1 MEKIKV
7 VNLIQKEKEIEV
19 EDLTIIQRYY
29 IDIIENFKR
38 KHYRIPSMRE
48 INFIIHGDK
57 QTGSVSSMIKT
68 LKKKGYDY
76 SKLNYEE
83 VEND

>member
-1 MEKIKV
+1 
-7 VNLIQKEKEIEV
+7 
-19 EDLTIIQRYY
+19 
-29 IDIIENFKR
+29 
-38 KHYRIPSMRE
+38 MRE